1 MKLAKTSLLFIVFAI
16 GLLIW
21 PASGQTAP
29 TPTPAPSAEKLSE
42 QLSVAVENYDVKVG
56 VSTESRRQAYAKLLE
71 AQRYIYRMLMQRTQ
85 SGLSMYADQAR
96 TALLAS
102 LQYDPGISESYVAL
116 AELTLLTSSDF
127 NEASALCSLATKLN
141 KDSIGGHKFLARIL
155 TKQTG
160 FLGPRTDSEIAAK
173 AIREWKEV
181 VRLDPRNAEAW
192 AMLSELYDRTG
203 KANDEI
209 DALKRWEA
217 ASMSSD
223 AGWFRRIVGG
233 RPEELMPEQAPS
245 RLAFALGKA
254 GRTKEAI
261 EVLAQQL
268 SDDPDNTEILAQV
281 DEIIGTAKPELLAQ
295 AIEPIRQIVVT
306 HPGSLRLLEYFA
318 GLTAKAGNMNEAL
331 GLLRSAGDKLATTDR
346 PAAATLQISIGDVYS
361 ARGQFVEAA
370 ASYEKA
376 LSVRGVDAART
387 LDPDEKEF
395 VMAVID
401 KLINAYKRSNK
412 IEEARSAIER
422 ARKLLGRN
430 DIFADREL
438 VSLYRETGDRRQ
450 ALATVRNAR
459 TREPQDVTLLR
470 LEATLL
476 METGQVNEAVELIK
490 KRITSGKIEL
500 PIERLGSPSNIAPR
514 LDDDFSNYIFISQ
527 LFNDAGRGADAAAA
541 AEQAYGV
548 AGSEERR
555 QIASLMIATSKQTSG
570 QYAEAETILRSILQS
585 SPRNPIALNNL
596 GYFFVERGENLQE
609 ALDLIQRAIA
619 IDPTN
624 PSYLDSLGW
633 AYFKLGRT
641 DEAIRQLEEAAR
653 LDDTSATIHEHLG
666 DAYRQKGKLEQART
680 AWQRAAVL
688 TSGPS
693 DTARIKEKLDNA
705 K

>member
-1 MKLAKTSLLFIVFAI
+1 
-16 GLLIW
+16 
-21 PASGQTAP
+21 
-29 TPTPAPSAEKLSE
+29 
-42 QLSVAVENYDVKVG
+42 
-56 VSTESRRQAYAKLLE
+56 VSTEGRRQAYGKLLE

-281 DEIIGTAKPELLAQ
+281 D
-295 AIEPIRQIVVT
+295 
-306 HPGSLRLLEYFA
+306 
-318 GLTAKAGNMNEAL
+318 
-331 GLLRSAGDKLATTDR
+331 
-346 PAAATLQISIGDVYS
+346 
-361 ARGQFVEAA
+361 
-370 ASYEKA
+370 
-376 LSVRGVDAART
+376 
-387 LDPDEKEF
+387 
-395 VMAVID
+395 
-401 KLINAYKRSNK
+401 
-412 IEEARSAIER
+412 
-422 ARKLLGRN
+422 
-430 DIFADREL
+430 
-438 VSLYRETGDRRQ
+438 
-450 ALATVRNAR
+450 
-459 TREPQDVTLLR
+459 
-470 LEATLL
+470 
-476 METGQVNEAVELIK
+476 
-490 KRITSGKIEL
+490 
-500 PIERLGSPSNIAPR
+500 
-514 LDDDFSNYIFISQ
+514 
-527 LFNDAGRGADAAAA
+527 
-541 AEQAYGV
+541 
-548 AGSEERR
+548 
-555 QIASLMIATSKQTSG
+555 
-570 QYAEAETILRSILQS
+570 
-585 SPRNPIALNNL
+585 
-596 GYFFVERGENLQE
+596 
-609 ALDLIQRAIA
+609 
-619 IDPTN
+619 
-624 PSYLDSLGW
+624 
-633 AYFKLGRT
+633 
-641 DEAIRQLEEAAR
+641 
-653 LDDTSATIHEHLG
+653 
-666 DAYRQKGKLEQART
+666 
-680 AWQRAAVL
+680 
-688 TSGPS
+688 
-693 DTARIKEKLDNA
+693 
-705 K
+705 